1 VKHPAKKA
9 LRAMIIFLL
18 FSHFSCLSEGSG
30 SLPSRELFSLGLGA
44 LEDEIRLFAD
54 NQQGDD
60 LIDDFF
66 YHKGFFYV
74 ANTQGKK
81 VMVLSSR
88 GTLLKS
94 WYNKNANPTPYSLAV
109 LETAEPE
116 TIRYARPFDFVQPTY
131 LALGLSEEL
140 YVVDN
145 VSPKDRQL
153 DLENNRVLDK
163 VVLRFDQQGLFQD
176 QLGQEGVGGRPFS
189 FVEDLSVFSDGG
201 IGGHYPGNHPLDSIL
216 VQQNGGETS

>member
-1 VKHPAKKA
+1 
-9 LRAMIIFLL
+9 
-18 FSHFSCLSEGSG
+18 
-30 SLPSRELFSLGLGA
+30 
-44 LEDEIRLFAD
+44 
-54 NQQGDD
+54 
-60 LIDDFF
+60 
-66 YHKGFFYV
+66 
-74 ANTQGKK
+74 
-81 VMVLSSR
+81 MVLSSR

-94 WYNKNANPTPYSLAV
+94 WYNKNTNPTPYSLAV

-163 VVLRFDQQGLFQD
+163 VVLRFDQPGSLSGPARTRRGR
-176 QLGQEGVGGRPFS
+176 GQT
-189 FVEDLSVFSDGG
+189 L
-201 IGGHYPGNHPLDSIL
+201 
-216 VQQNGGETS
+216 